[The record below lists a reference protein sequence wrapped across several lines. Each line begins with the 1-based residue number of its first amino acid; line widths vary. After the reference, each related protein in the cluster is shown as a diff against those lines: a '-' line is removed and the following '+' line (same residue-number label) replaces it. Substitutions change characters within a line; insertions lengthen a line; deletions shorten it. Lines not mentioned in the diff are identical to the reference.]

1 MPRLDAVGLLQG
13 LAADRVRI
21 RAIVYT
27 RQSDAEL
34 RGWLL
39 ELGAEDVVHRS
50 VEPKTLATRLRG
62 KVVSI
67 A

>member
-13 LAADRVRI
+13 LAAERVRA
-21 RAIVYT
+21 RTIVYT
-27 RQSDAEL
+27 RQSDSEL
-34 RGWLL
+34 HAWLM
-39 ELGAEDVVHRS
+39 ELGAEDVVNRS
-50 VEPKTLATRLRG
+50 VEPKALATRLRG